1 MGDEPTLTPHQT
13 IAALLLL
20 NLPNAV
26 DAFIALANIL
36 NRSLPLSFY
45 VADAGAKSSAYNL
58 ILQTLAR
65 KSAALHDHLTKM
77 EDHDADAYLGNVFT
91 GLFTG
96 HLPLDE
102 AARLWD
108 VYVFEGDSV
117 LIRATV
123 ALLLQKEMALL
134 GTKTLE
140 EVNTVL
146 SSIGPKVVGSNG
158 NEDRWMQAVKEAGKA

>member
-1 MGDEPTLTPHQT
+1 M
-13 IAALLLL
+13 
-20 NLPNAV
+20 
-26 DAFIALANIL
+26 
-36 NRSLPLSFY
+36 PLSFY

-65 KSAALHDHLTKM
+65 KSTNLHDHLTKL
-77 EDHDADAYLGNVFT
+77 ENHDPDAYLCNVFT

-102 AARLWD
+102 AARLFD

-117 LIRATV
+117 LIRASV

-140 EVNTVL
+140 EVHSIL
-146 SSIGPKVVGSNG
+146 SSTGPKVVGGNG